1 MTSKLTILSIDPE
14 AAGED
19 VRRMQEALCLLEQLR
34 QLLKNIGSRDLAD
47 LAAHATGELQ
57 EAVRCIR
64 ESARKYENVELELE
78 LTRPGEG
85 SGAVWLAAAAAKLLA
100 QVPTHEEW
108 ACREQAAID
117 RAHCR
122 RQAPGARADG
132 AAERPSPFA
141 AQSLIPQAIPLPSYP
156 RPLPAFFRRPRAGS
170 LFAAAGA
177 ESS

>member
-85 SGAVWLAAAAAKLLA
+85 SGAVWLAAAAKLLA

-117 RAHCR
+117 RHI
-122 RQAPGARADG
+122 ADG
-132 AAERPSPFA
+132 KRRVRELTEQLSG
-141 AQSLIPQAIPLPSYP
+141 LPRS
-156 RPLPAFFRRPRAGS
+156 RRRV
-170 LFAAAGA
+170 
-177 ESS
+177 

>member
-47 LAAHATGELQ
+47 LAAHAAGELQ

-108 ACREQAAID
+108 ACRERIAID
-117 RAHCR
+117 RHIAGGKR
-122 RQAPGARADG
+122 RVRELTEQLSG
-132 AAERPSPFA
+132 
-141 AQSLIPQAIPLPSYP
+141 LPRS
-156 RPLPAFFRRPRAGS
+156 RRRV
-170 LFAAAGA
+170 
-177 ESS
+177 

>member
-1 MTSKLTILSIDPE
+1 MRPRSCRKPS
-14 AAGED
+14 G
-19 VRRMQEALCLLEQLR
+19 
-34 QLLKNIGSRDLAD
+34 
-47 LAAHATGELQ
+47 
-57 EAVRCIR
+57 CIR
-64 ESARKYENVELELE
+64 ESARKYENVELEPE

-156 RPLPAFFRRPRAGS
+156 RPLPAFFRQPRAGS
-170 LFAAAGA
+170 LFVAAGA

>member
-14 AAGED
+14 TAGED

-34 QLLKNIGSRDLAD
+34 QLLENIGSHDLAD
-47 LAAHATGELQ
+47 RAAHAAGELQ

-64 ESARKYENVELELE
+64 ESARKYENVELEPE
-78 LTRPGEG
+78 LTRPVEG

-117 RAHCR
+117 RHI
-122 RQAPGARADG
+122 ADG
-132 AAERPSPFA
+132 KRRVRELTEQLSG
-141 AQSLIPQAIPLPSYP
+141 LPRS
-156 RPLPAFFRRPRAGS
+156 RRRV
-170 LFAAAGA
+170 
-177 ESS
+177 

>member
-47 LAAHATGELQ
+47 LAAHAAGELQ

-64 ESARKYENVELELE
+64 ESARKYENVELEL
-78 LTRPGEG
+78 TRPGEG
-85 SGAVWLAAAAAKLLA
+85 SGAVWLAAAAAKLLD

-108 ACREQAAID
+108 ACRERIAID
-117 RAHCR
+117 RHIAGGKR
-122 RQAPGARADG
+122 RVRELTEQLSG
-132 AAERPSPFA
+132 
-141 AQSLIPQAIPLPSYP
+141 LPRS
-156 RPLPAFFRRPRAGS
+156 RRRV
-170 LFAAAGA
+170 
-177 ESS
+177 

>member
-47 LAAHATGELQ
+47 LAAHAAGELQ

-85 SGAVWLAAAAAKLLA
+85 SGAVWLAAAAAKLLD
-100 QVPTHEEW
+100 QVPTHAEW
-108 ACREQAAID
+108 ACRELIAID
-117 RAHCR
+117 RHIAGGKR
-122 RQAPGARADG
+122 RVRELT
-132 AAERPSPFA
+132 ER
-141 AQSLIPQAIPLPSYP
+141 L
-156 RPLPAFFRRPRAGS
+156 GS
-170 LFAAAGA
+170 LPG
-177 ESS
+177 SR